1 MPPMSS
7 PSITTPG
14 GGACWAC
21 NCVGGADSNTAKPIA
36 AALKQSLVFS
46 LIGALLSV
54 IPVMPFD
61 LATGGK
67 VSAEG
72 SEIELF
78 DFATVPIWAMGG
90 KPPFG
95 QTAGSVIGRC
105 GDLPVRT
112 GSRNA
117 PQSFWGA
124 PKARTRNP

>member
-21 NCVGGADSNTAKPIA
+21 NWGGADSNTAKPIA

-61 LATGGK
+61 LAAVSK

-90 KPPFG
+90 KPPFD
-95 QTAGSVIGRC
+95 QTLSSVIA
-105 GDLPVRT
+105 T
-112 GSRNA
+112 
-117 PQSFWGA
+117 
-124 PKARTRNP
+124 